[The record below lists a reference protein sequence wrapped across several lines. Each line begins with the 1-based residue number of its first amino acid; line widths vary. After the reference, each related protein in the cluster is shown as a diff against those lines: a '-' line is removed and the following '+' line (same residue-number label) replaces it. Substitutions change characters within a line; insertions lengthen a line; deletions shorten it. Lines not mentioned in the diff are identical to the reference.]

1 MSGIRGISGE
11 DVEAFRTHGYVCKLV
26 SHAQR
31 GADGVH
37 AWVQPTLY
45 PVGQPEAAVPM
56 NYNLITLVGDVSGR
70 QSFFGQGAGRYPT
83 AYNVVQDCVDFTLG
97 RGYYAPFGEKLRASN
112 DVKLTWYVR
121 GSCPFAVKE
130 RWGAGAVTEPV
141 CVGDMHR
148 WLKDADGAFAA
159 AIAL

>member
-1 MSGIRGISGE
+1 ME
-11 DVEAFRTHGYVCKLV
+11 
-26 SHAQR
+26 
-31 GADGVH
+31 
-37 AWVQPTLY
+37 
-45 PVGQPEAAVPM
+45 M
-56 NYNLITLVGDVSGR
+56 
-70 QSFFGQGAGRYPT
+70 
-83 AYNVVQDCVDFTLG
+83 
-97 RGYYAPFGEKLRASN
+97 
-112 DVKLTWYVR
+112 KLTWYVR